1 MIEYLK
7 IYKIF
12 GRKLGTSV
20 FLAEIPNELKKY
32 KQFLLWKEVDGR
44 KIPYS
49 FEDGKL
55 KAVNARDEK
64 YHLTFDDAILYT
76 NSMYGLMFVLENTNF
91 WCLDFDDFENVEE
104 VKEIVEKA
112 GSYAE
117 ITPSGQGFRIW
128 FKGHNPFTSKDK
140 TFKLSDGRLIEVF
153 TNKQVTVT
161 GYRISEEKEI
171 NEIQADFVLYLK
183 NKYISSFVDE
193 QNIKGDLD
201 ERAKRVLNALVE
213 KYNGKVYDKY
223 ITLSCPLHPP
233 DEHPSA
239 TIYFND
245 SRLEN
250 MQFLCHHEHIT
261 MSLIKLLEKLNL
273 MQLLYDF
280 GDEED
285 EKYDFT
291 QEIVDDWK
299 KLPHQRKTKIR
310 FFEEILIDNDQKIYV
325 YLAAKSNADV
335 PFFILC
341 REPKRMGDHY
351 VVIRKKF
358 FLSKL
363 SKKLEKARIL
373 FLFKKITDAL
383 NSSMKLS
390 KPKEY
395 VINTNVYEK
404 MQEYRSIEQELG
416 YTLFYEEM
424 EPAELEAYKPKDNE
438 NIEELIRYGLYKGAK
453 YDKNIELLFRAF
465 LIKINRENHYLARY
479 APHAIIVTNSK
490 VGKSTLAKIIA
501 GRSFEANN
509 VTSKSLVGFGTSDNI
524 KEGTL
529 NFTDECI
536 FYDEINTLENEEL
549 TSGLLNLMELGTSDI
564 SKGFADFTTTYGN
577 AHVFLSNKKL
587 VKENE
592 PLEVAFLRLLLNIH
606 KNVEGLGSRI
616 AIIFYNSKC
625 ETVKTSNVDLNK
637 LEKASLIFE
646 VLRKK
651 ISEKYVDL
659 VNNEKVREW
668 LEQEFTEEY
677 INELKEICKTQG
689 NYFQEIKTFILSY
702 TQAYRHVRGA
712 ALRIALFEPAILYK
726 ILHDELDIEDL
737 LNTAQVYFEYL
748 CKVNKTSFEVLKNT
762 SFSDFEKIN
771 LDLLKLFNSTA
782 SDAVKILVFTTK
794 LYYEQYNERRID
806 TFENSKFVEFY
817 NEKIKNLF
825 TGVYAQCFARVFSKI
840 KTLDNEQLEKLFG
853 LNILKQQDKLTIVV
867 NDDIKLLTS
876 SFDLIELKS
885 KQNLGELY
893 KEFKK
898 INNID
903 LYCET
908 NQKQVETSNE
918 EREIN
923 KKLSDVIKKNFENS
937 RKGKELLFCE
947 LINCYNL
954 DEDIDFELIK
964 EYYSKKF
971 QDVEYVDYLIRKL
984 SEEGLIYEY
993 KQKVYRKSFD
1003 FEVSEIYD
1011 E

>member
-76 NSMYGLMFVLENTNF
+76 NSVYGLMFVLESTEF

-153 TNKQVTVT
+153 NNKQVTIT

-183 NKYISSFVDE
+183 NKYISGFVDE
-193 QNIKGDLD
+193 QENIKGDLD
-201 ERAKRVLNALVE
+201 EKAKRVLNALVE
-213 KYNGKVYDKY
+213 KYNGKLYNNY

-245 SRLEN
+245 GKLEN

-273 MQLLYDF
+273 MQLPYDF

-285 EKYDFT
+285 EKENET
-291 QEIVDDWK
+291 QEIKDDWK
-299 KLPHQRKTKIR
+299 DVSYQRKIKIR
-310 FFEEILIDNDQKIYV
+310 FLEEILIDNDHKIYV

-616 AIIFYNSKC
+616 GIIFYNSKC
-625 ETVKTSNVDLNK
+625 ETVKTSNVHLNK

-668 LEQEFTEEY
+668 LEQEFSEEY

-712 ALRIALFEPAILYK
+712 ALRIALFEPTILYK

-794 LYYEQYNERRID
+794 LYYEQYRENTID
-806 TFENSKFVEFY
+806 VFDGSPFAKFY
-817 NEKIKNLF
+817 NEQIKHLF
-825 TGVYAQCFARVFSKI
+825 ECLSYGHGFNAVYARI
-840 KTLDNEQLEKLFG
+840 NTINNEQLEKLFG

-867 NDDIKLLTS
+867 NDDVKLLTS

-893 KEFKK
+893 KKFKK
-898 INNID
+898 INNDEKIHSKKDSKTILEEKLSALVQKVKNDKTVTKDAAFKEMLNLFSLDDNID
-903 LYCET
+903 LELLKEYFLKMFE
-908 NQKQVETSNE
+908 NE
-918 EREIN
+918 EQDFDY
-923 KKLSDVIKKNFENS
+923 LVIKFSKI
-937 RKGKELLFCE
+937 GK
-947 LINCYNL
+947 
-954 DEDIDFELIK
+954 
-964 EYYSKKF
+964 
-971 QDVEYVDYLIRKL
+971 
-984 SEEGLIYEY
+984 IYEY
-993 KQKVYRKSFD
+993 TPGVYRLGW
-1003 FEVSEIYD
+1003 EGE
-1011 E
+1011 